1 MYKLCLALIGFAFA
15 GSAVAQKSPYVQQ
28 EPSFGLGSIQIAV
41 SSMDDADGDTY
52 FEEADKNEK
61 SGDLDDALTFFGKA
75 AFEYN
80 SSGNFS
86 RYGASLLRLSN
97 IHFLQE
103 HYTEAEQVILNVA
116 LKTYSRLGNRSGQMA
131 SYSQLGKIYLAA
143 NKLTQSLWF
152 YSQQGILARQ
162 TNNNSSYI
170 DSILGI
176 VQVKI
181 KKKEFSMAIKDI
193 NRAELF
199 AKNTKNNQF
208 KGQIKQARNTIAE
221 KRTGTY

>member
-15 GSAVAQKSPYVQQ
+15 GSAMAQKSPYVQQ

-80 SSGNFS
+80 SSGNFP

>member
-1 MYKLCLALIGFAFA
+1 MYRLCLLLIGFVFANSAMAQTSTPVPQSPAF
-15 GSAVAQKSPYVQQ
+15 GS
-28 EPSFGLGSIQIAV
+28 GSIQIAV
-41 SSMDDADGDTY
+41 SGLDDADGDTY
-52 FEEADKNEK
+52 FEEAEKEEKN
-61 SGDLDDALTFFGKA
+61 GDLNSALTFFGKA

-80 SSGNFS
+80 SSKNFL

-97 IHFLQE
+97 VHFLLE

-116 LKTYSRLGNRSGQMA
+116 LKTYSRLGSSNGQMA
-131 SYSQLGKIYLAA
+131 SYNQLGKIYLAA

-162 TNNNSSYI
+162 TKNNSSYI

-181 KKKEFSMAIKDI
+181 KKREFSMAIKDI

-199 AKNTKNNQF
+199 AKNVKNNQF

-221 KRTGTY
+221 KRAAVK